1 MARGPRERLI
11 GLLDYV
17 EQVVRLDESVA
28 FRVSDYRLAD
38 GTSFAIRPSDTANL
52 PGIQL
57 DMQEEE
63 GPVWLAVARL
73 PRREPPTPPPEIAEW
88 ILTSAD
94 PARLPEARLR
104 RPTNGLVVERAGTLT
119 HADARSEQMIAVARR
134 REELR
139 EVNVYLEGQPA
150 TASAIQSWI
159 TGPWA
164 TWATEETPRRRTI
177 ALYQQLYKIFQ
188 MVDSGVAD
196 SPIEVIWG
204 IGVVRWRKE
213 GRVVDRPLLEI
224 RVDLEL
230 DEARGGL
237 LRIRPTSVDP
247 TFDLRPYE
255 QLGCERL
262 PQLAD
267 LLRGLLQKVGED
279 KGVSPFVR
287 ASFEPL
293 LSLALSHIDAGGRYA
308 VDAASSNGGDGAQ
321 LTVTDQWVVF
331 ARPRSQRAVLQ
342 DIDRMRRAVRNS
354 DRHAQIAWK

>member
-1 MARGPRERLI
+1 LARGPRERLI

-164 TWATEETPRRRTI
+164 TWATEEMPRRRTI

-230 DEARGGL
+230 DEARGEVSCSGEPIGL
-237 LRIRPTSVDP
+237 RLSERRLLAVLMRRSGRIVLKSTLEDALSEIGRELSANAVEVLVSRVRRLWVSDP
-247 TFDLRPYE
+247 PASPSRPYAA
-255 QLGCERL
+255 QAIGC
-262 PQLAD
+262 
-267 LLRGLLQKVGED
+267 G
-279 KGVSPFVR
+279 
-287 ASFEPL
+287 
-293 LSLALSHIDAGGRYA
+293 
-308 VDAASSNGGDGAQ
+308 
-321 LTVTDQWVVF
+321 
-331 ARPRSQRAVLQ
+331 
-342 DIDRMRRAVRNS
+342 
-354 DRHAQIAWK
+354 